1 MGLICHLPVFCPLL
15 STGQFAKLSAIF
27 FSLLSSKYYYNLEES
42 LELILVIIYISV
54 TMHLVAPECMWQC
67 CFFLLLTHVGM
78 SWNLSESVLIYGSV
92 VLVPRIPVKPSPFLY
107 FSFVDHQ
114 SENGEF
120 SSLGMMT
127 NLLASREKPNPEDK
141 EPDYISGDLSLN
153 SFQSFSLPRITEINN
168 FGWDQNIYSSVWN
181 KTYASIKE
189 SNPPAASPQRCPQMC
204 CGNLKCPNP
213 SERHSATG

>member
-1 MGLICHLPVFCPLL
+1 
-15 STGQFAKLSAIF
+15 
-27 FSLLSSKYYYNLEES
+27 
-42 LELILVIIYISV
+42 
-54 TMHLVAPECMWQC
+54 
-67 CFFLLLTHVGM
+67 M

-168 FGWDQNIYSSVWN
+168 FG
-181 KTYASIKE
+181 
-189 SNPPAASPQRCPQMC
+189 
-204 CGNLKCPNP
+204 
-213 SERHSATG
+213 